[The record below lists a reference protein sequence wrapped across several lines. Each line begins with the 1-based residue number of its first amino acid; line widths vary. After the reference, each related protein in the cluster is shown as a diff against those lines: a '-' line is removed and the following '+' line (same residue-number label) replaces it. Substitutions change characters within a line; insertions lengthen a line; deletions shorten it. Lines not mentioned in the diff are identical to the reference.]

1 VSGRTGAPAVAEPR
15 GTAGWIDALHRIVP
29 TPDRY
34 VRFDTERDSALA
46 IMRCSPDVLDQL
58 MRAGLRHRTEGDRVL
73 FDDSDIRN
81 VAAASGSG
89 GSVLELVQRYLFRFA
104 VSPRAEW
111 TDERA
116 WAIRN
121 LGACPDVTDCQEP
134 WEFAPLAAE
143 DFAGRSRDERTVTD
157 GTVDASGASVDGY
170 PPLAEFSATV
180 RTVGAVRMV
189 RDQLVRDAFHESLD
203 EMRTGRMYYQAMP
216 PALRNDPV
224 AARANGTANCIS
236 VSLHLERVFTDAG
249 LEARSR
255 KGYLMGI
262 LGSDHSW
269 VEVREDGEWKVVD
282 PVFAL
287 LGLRQGASEEFVEFC
302 LGSVSNRLVPCDCP
316 ADLETVRHTHRQS
329 PAPTRNVVLVKPL
342 KEIPS

>member
-1 VSGRTGAPAVAEPR
+1 MTRPTGAPAPAGAR
-15 GTAGWIDALHRIVP
+15 GADGWLDALHRIVP

-34 VRFDTERDSALA
+34 LRFDTDRDSALA
-46 IMRCSPDVLDQL
+46 VMRCSPEVLDRL
-58 MRAGLRHRTEGDRVL
+58 MEAGLRHRTEGDRVL

-104 VSPRAEW
+104 VSDPSEW
-111 TDERA
+111 TDARA

-121 LGACPDVTDCQEP
+121 LGACPDDPGCREP
-134 WEFAPLAAE
+134 WQFAPLAAG
-143 DFAGRSRDERTVTD
+143 DFAGRSWDERVTD
-157 GTVDASGASVDGY
+157 GPVDARGATVDGH
-170 PPLAEFSATV
+170 PPLAEFTATV
-180 RTVGAVRMV
+180 RTVGAVRRV
-189 RDQLVRDAFHESLD
+189 RDPLVRDTFHTSLQ

-216 PALRNDPV
+216 TELRNDPE

-249 LEARSR
+249 LEARTR

-302 LGSVSNRLVPCDCP
+302 LGSVPNRLVPCDCP
-316 ADLETVRHTHRQS
+316 ADLETVRHTHQQS
-329 PAPTRNVVLVKPL
+329 PAPTRNVVLVNPL